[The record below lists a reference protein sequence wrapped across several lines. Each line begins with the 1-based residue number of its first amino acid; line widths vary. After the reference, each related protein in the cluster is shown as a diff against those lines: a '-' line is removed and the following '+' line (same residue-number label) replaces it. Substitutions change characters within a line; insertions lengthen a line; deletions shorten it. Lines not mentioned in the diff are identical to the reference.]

1 MDNITSTSTSI
12 TTLAHEL
19 VARDEQYVGLFFA
32 SVAIQYYLHKDML
45 NSKVNAPYFVKFFI
59 DIETYASQRA
69 FINNIINDSK
79 YIKIIDCMKGL
90 FLTCDKSKEKH
101 SYDIFLTSINKS
113 FLIRQIF
120 NHTDQVLD
128 KYKFIDKFITKDV
141 TNINME
147 ELYSKLSP
155 LPVEQQILVLTRIFS
170 SLKDEIVG
178 KKKTILDSFGEN
190 IGRMQAEIRRNPA
203 RFTAIEVNNLISFG
217 KFVMAQKTETS

>member
-1 MDNITSTSTSI
+1 MDNITSTSI

-19 VARDEQYVGLFFA
+19 VARDEQYVGVFFA

-45 NSKVNAPYFVKFFI
+45 NGKVNPPYFVKFFV
-59 DIETYASQRA
+59 DIETYASQRV
-69 FINNIINDSK
+69 FIKNIINDPK
-79 YIKIIDCMKGL
+79 YRKIIETLRGL
-90 FLTCDKSKEKH
+90 FLTCDKSKDKH
-101 SYDIFLTSINKS
+101 SYDVFLTSINKS

-120 NHTDQVLD
+120 NHTDQVLE

-141 TNINME
+141 TTINMDD
-147 ELYSKLSP
+147 LYNKLNT

-170 SLKDEIVG
+170 SLKDEISG

-217 KFVMAQKTETS
+217 KFVIEHKTENS